1 MNNQKIIEKIKS
13 LKKEK
18 NVIILA
24 HCYQRI
30 EIDEVAD
37 FVGDSLQLSYAAAE
51 SKADTILFA
60 GVSFMAETAK
70 IISPQKKVL
79 IPRPE
84 AGCFMADMITPKY
97 LEEFKNLNPKAPV
110 VCYVNSSAEI
120 KAHSDICCTSA
131 NAVEVVKSLNAKE
144 VLFVPDR
151 GLGYYVNSQLKDV
164 QVTPFSGFCPAHM
177 RILPDDITKIKEK
190 YPNALLLTHPEC
202 RMEVIE
208 KSDYV
213 GSTSGIMKFAK
224 EHNNKEFIIATEVGV
239 VERLRRDYPEK
250 KFIHVSEKLFCQNM
264 KHNTLE
270 DILISLENDMYEITL
285 DKDLSDKAYSCIK
298 RMMDLKTK

>member
-1 MNNQKIIEKIKS
+1 MNKEKIIEKIKS

-18 NVIILA
+18 NAIILA
-24 HCYQRI
+24 HCYQRV

-37 FVGDSLQLSYAAAE
+37 FVGDSLQLSYAAAN
-51 SKADTILFA
+51 SKADVILFA

-70 IISPQKKVL
+70 ILSPEKKVL

-84 AGCFMADMITPKY
+84 AGCFMADMITLKY
-97 LEEFKNLNPKAPV
+97 LEDFKKISPESPV

-131 NAVEVVKSLNAKE
+131 NAVQVVKSLNAKE

-164 QVTPFSGFCPAHM
+164 KVIPFSGFCPAHM
-177 RILPDDITKIKEK
+177 RVLPADIEAIKEK
-190 YPNALLLTHPEC
+190 HPHALVLTHPEC

-213 GSTSGIMKFAK
+213 GSTSGIMNFAK
-224 EHNNKEFIIATEVGV
+224 EHKNNEFIIVTELGV
-239 VERLRRDYPEK
+239 VERLKRDYPEK
-250 KFIHVSEKLFCQNM
+250 KFIHVADKVFCQNM
-264 KHNTLE
+264 KVNTLE
-270 DILISLENDMYEITL
+270 DILVSLENDLHEITL

-298 RMMDLKTK
+298 RMMDLKT